1 MDLEALVVNLKPK
14 FFGNGTPVPFHKRGI
29 DIKNSIAIRT
39 DDLGLEGGTGFIEGV
54 EFVVLPHIN
63 LAYRATLNQEGK
75 AAVYSGPGDGI
86 VHFPSILQQL
96 VGSKMAGLAEEG
108 IKDRFALPG
117 HAQALG
123 D

>member
-1 MDLEALVVNLKPK
+1 MYLQSLVVNLKPK

-29 DIKNSIAIRT
+29 DIKNTVAIRAN
-39 DDLGLEGGTGFIEGV
+39 DLGLEGGTGFIEGIK
-54 EFVVLPHIN
+54 FVVLTHIN
-63 LAYRATLNQEGK
+63 FAHRATLNQEGK

-117 HAQALG
+117 HTQALG
-123 D
+123 N